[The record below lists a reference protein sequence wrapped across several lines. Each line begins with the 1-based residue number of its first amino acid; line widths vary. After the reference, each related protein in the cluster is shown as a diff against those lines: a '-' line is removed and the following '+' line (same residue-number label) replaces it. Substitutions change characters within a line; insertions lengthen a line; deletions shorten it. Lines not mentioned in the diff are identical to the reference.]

1 MKLTRLSL
9 LALPLLLALAGC
21 NLPRATQSSEDLLA
35 TAAAQ
40 TVAAQ
45 LTEVAGSIATLPPEA
60 ASATPLPDAPTAT
73 STPIPS
79 ATASPTASCINRA
92 SFVSDV
98 TIPDDTNIPAGD
110 TFDKTWRLRNSG
122 TCSWTTDYDVV
133 FDSGNIMS
141 GPASSPMTGPVAP
154 NATIDITL
162 SLTAP
167 TANGTHRGN
176 WMLRDAN
183 GVLFG
188 LGSAGQTP
196 FFVQIVVG
204 ATATPQPKTV
214 KDFVAT
220 YCDAQWVSGAGN
232 LSCPGTDTDPEG
244 FVIKL
249 TAPKLEN
256 GSTEN
261 EPALWTHPQWVDNGV
276 ITGKF
281 PAFNVKSGDRFLAVI
296 GCLYNGVA
304 CNVRFQLNYRADGGS
319 LQNLGQW
326 DQTYDGAIQKLD
338 VDLSSLAGKSVE
350 FVLAVL
356 SNGASN
362 QDWAFWLAP
371 RIVGP
376 AR

>member
-1 MKLTRLSL
+1 MKLRT
-9 LALPLLLALAGC
+9 LALAALLLIALAAC
-21 NLPRATQSSEDLLA
+21 NFPRATQSADDILA

-45 LTEVAGSIATLPPEA
+45 LTEAAETGGTPPPQTPTTTPTPPA
-60 ASATPLPDAPTAT
+60 ATAT
-73 STPIPS
+73 GPPS
-79 ATASPTASCINRA
+79 PTLTPTASCTNRA
-92 SFVSDV
+92 TFVQDV

-110 TFDKTWRLRNSG
+110 TFQKTWRLRNTG
-122 TCSWTTDYDVV
+122 TCTWTTDYDVV

-141 GPASSPMTGPVAP
+141 GPPSSPLPGSVAP
-154 NATIDITL
+154 NATVDITL

-167 TANGTHRGN
+167 TSDGTHRGN
-176 WMLRDAN
+176 WKLRDAS

-188 LGSAGQTP
+188 LGAQAETP

-204 ATATPQPKTV
+204 ATPTPQPEV
-214 KDFVAT
+214 IRDYAAT
-220 YCDAQWVSGAGN
+220 YCDAEWVSGAGV
-232 LSCPGTDTDPEG
+232 LSCPGEDTDAEG
-244 FVIKL
+244 FVIRL
-249 TAPKLEN
+249 SAPRLEN
-256 GSTEN
+256 GATEN
-261 EPALWTHPQWVDNGV
+261 EPALFTHPQWVNNGV

-281 PAFNVKSGDRFLAVI
+281 PALNVRSGDRFRAVI
-296 GCLYNGVA
+296 GCLFNGVA

-326 DQTYDGAIQKLD
+326 DQTYDSSVMQLN
-338 VDLSSLAGKSVE
+338 VDLSSLAGRSVE

-376 AR
+376 PR